1 MFAFQILLGELSE
14 TIATDLADEASGSPA
29 TTGPHGNVRRTSS
42 WCEHHLTER
51 VAATKKFAV
60 GADENIP
67 REVTEHTQL
76 RIRRTEF
83 GHETYG
89 IGGDSPP
96 HDLMS
101 DNIPMTRSFGRLTV
115 VSLAAV
121 WLIWGSTYLAIKIGL
136 ETLPPFAMQGTR
148 FVVASA
154 VMLVFLRMRG
164 RPWPSPR
171 RIRNAC
177 GIGLLLLIG
186 GLGMVTLAE
195 DRGVDSGLVA
205 TIIAIQPMMMALW
218 GGLWRSWPKSKQWLG
233 MSIGLVGVLVLMSD
247 DGLSGS
253 WSGIALVFVACIS
266 WSFGSA
272 LSRRIEMPDGPM
284 TTAFEMAAAAAAFVV
299 LSLVTGE
306 DVHTPSLRSGLA
318 VGYLVVFGSIV
329 AFSAFTYLIG
339 NVSGPLAMSYA
350 YVNPAI
356 AVLLGV
362 VFSNESVSTNMA
374 LALPV
379 ILIGVAIVTNASRPS
394 DPPVVEDPSTLRT

>member
-1 MFAFQILLGELSE
+1 M
-14 TIATDLADEASGSPA
+14 
-29 TTGPHGNVRRTSS
+29 
-42 WCEHHLTER
+42 
-51 VAATKKFAV
+51 
-60 GADENIP
+60 P
-67 REVTEHTQL
+67 RA
-76 RIRRTEF
+76 
-83 GHETYG
+83 
-89 IGGDSPP
+89 
-96 HDLMS
+96 
-101 DNIPMTRSFGRLTV
+101 FGRLTV

-121 WLIWGSTYLAIKIGL
+121 WVIWGSTYLAIKIGL
-136 ETLPPFAMQGTR
+136 ETLPPFAMQGMR

-154 VMLVFLRMRG
+154 FMLMFLRLRG
-164 RPWPSPR
+164 HEWPSKR
-171 RIRNAC
+171 QVRNAC

-218 GGLWRSWPKSKQWLG
+218 GGLWRTWPNRMQWVG
-233 MSIGLVGVLVLMSD
+233 MSIGLLGVLVLVSD

-253 WSGIALVFVACIS
+253 WSGVSLVFVACVS

-272 LSRRIEMPDGPM
+272 LSRRIDMPDGPM
-284 TTAFEMAAAAAAFVV
+284 TTALEMASAACGFIV

-306 DVHTPSLRSGLA
+306 SIDAPSLRSGLA

-350 YVNPAI
+350 YINPAI

-362 VFSNESVSTNMA
+362 VFSDESVSANMA
-374 LALPV
+374 VALPV
-379 ILIGVAIVTNASRPS
+379 ILVGVAIVTNASRPP
-394 DPPVVEDPSTLRT
+394 DTTTVEDASTVRA

>member
-1 MFAFQILLGELSE
+1 M
-14 TIATDLADEASGSPA
+14 
-29 TTGPHGNVRRTSS
+29 
-42 WCEHHLTER
+42 
-51 VAATKKFAV
+51 
-60 GADENIP
+60 P
-67 REVTEHTQL
+67 RA
-76 RIRRTEF
+76 
-83 GHETYG
+83 
-89 IGGDSPP
+89 
-96 HDLMS
+96 
-101 DNIPMTRSFGRLTV
+101 FGRLTV

-121 WLIWGSTYLAIKIGL
+121 WVIWGSTYLAIKIGL
-136 ETLPPFAMQGTR
+136 ETLPPFAMQGMR

-154 VMLVFLRMRG
+154 FMLMFLRLRG
-164 RPWPSPR
+164 HEWPSKR
-171 RIRNAC
+171 QVRNAC

-218 GGLWRSWPKSKQWLG
+218 GGLWRTWPNRMQWVG
-233 MSIGLVGVLVLMSD
+233 MSIGLLGVLVLVSD

-253 WSGIALVFVACIS
+253 WSGVSLVFVACVS

-272 LSRRIEMPDGPM
+272 LSRRIDMPDGPM
-284 TTAFEMAAAAAAFVV
+284 TTALEMASAACGFIV

-306 DVHTPSLRSGLA
+306 SIDAPSLRSGLA

-350 YVNPAI
+350 YINPAI

-362 VFSNESVSTNMA
+362 VFSDETVSANMA
-374 LALPV
+374 IALPV
-379 ILIGVAIVTNASRPS
+379 ILVGVAIVTNASRPP
-394 DPPVVEDPSTLRT
+394 DTTTVEDASTVRA